1 MSRIR
6 EWAKFGSLV
15 VMALGLAAALV
26 FVVDFPRLSLAQP
39 PSRTLPVYA
48 QSAAPLE
55 SPPQELQD
63 LGEAFVRVA
72 DAVRPAVVFIEASGT
87 RRQARPEVPSP
98 FDRYFDPNQDVPRR
112 GTGSGF
118 IIARNGYILTN
129 NHVVDGFDRFD
140 VTLYD
145 GRQFKAR
152 VVGGD
157 ANTDIAVIR
166 IDEDDLPTVS
176 VGDSDELRVGEWV
189 LAIGNPLGEA
199 FNFTVTA
206 GIVSGRGRGLDALR
220 NGQWSIQDFIQ
231 TDAAINPGNSG
242 GPLVNIH
249 GQVIGMNAAIAS
261 RTGYYTGYSFAIPI
275 NLARMVADQLIENG
289 RVRRA
294 ALGIQIVD
302 ASAEDAAAMG
312 LTEVKGV
319 LVNGFSGANS
329 PAERAGIEAGDVIIE
344 VDGQEVRYT
353 AQLQQLVGFKQPGD
367 RIVVTVLREGAD
379 NPERHDLTVQ
389 LGEAETNE
397 RQQVARAG
405 EGGAEQPAS
414 FESKL
419 GIAVQPLSAQMAASD
434 SRIGDENRGPIITG
448 IDPNGP
454 ARGKPLFPADAR
466 RGVLDIIT
474 YVNDDR
480 IRTVDELNEALADV
494 EPGDIVT
501 LRVYQVLGDQ
511 PPATRIVRLRAAED

>member
-1 MSRIR
+1 MSRTR

-39 PSRTLPVYA
+39 PSRALPVYT

-55 SPPQELQD
+55 SPPQELQS

-72 DAVRPAVVFIEASGT
+72 DVVRPAVVFIEASGT
-87 RRQARPEVPSP
+87 RRQAHPEVPAP

-118 IIARNGYILTN
+118 LIARNGYILTN
-129 NHVVDGFDRFD
+129 NHVVDGFDHFD

-176 VGDSDELRVGEWV
+176 LGDSDELRVGEWV

-242 GPLVNIH
+242 GPLVNIQ

-275 NLARMVADQLIENG
+275 NLARVVADQLIENG

-294 ALGIQIVD
+294 ALGIRIED
-302 ASAEDAAAMG
+302 ASPEDAEAMG
-312 LTEVKGV
+312 LTEVRGV
-319 LVNGFSGANS
+319 LVHSFTASSA
-329 PAERAGIEAGDVIIE
+329 AERAGLEEGDVIIQ

-367 RIVVTVLREGAD
+367 RIVVTVLRQGAD
-379 NPERHDLTVQ
+379 NPERHDITVQ
-389 LGEAETNE
+389 LDEAETE
-397 RQQVARAG
+397 QRQQIARAD
-405 EGGAEQPAS
+405 EDSAEQPAS

-434 SRIGDENRGPIITG
+434 SRIGDDNRGPIITG

-454 ARGKPLFPADAR
+454 AHDKRLFPADAR

-474 YVNDDR
+474 HVNDDR
-480 IRTVDELNEALADV
+480 IRTVGELNEVLADV
-494 EPGDIVT
+494 APGDIVT
-501 LRVYQVLGDQ
+501 LRIYQVLGNE
-511 PPATRIVRLRAAED
+511 PPTTRIVRLKATDD

>member
-1 MSRIR
+1 MSRTR

-15 VMALGLAAALV
+15 GMALGLAVVLV

-39 PSRTLPVYA
+39 PSRALPVYT

-55 SPPQELQD
+55 SPPQELQS

-87 RRQARPEVPSP
+87 RRQAHPEVPAP

-118 IIARNGYILTN
+118 LIARNGYILTN
-129 NHVVDGFDRFD
+129 NHVVDGFDHFD

-176 VGDSDELRVGEWV
+176 LGDSDELRVGEWV

-220 NGQWSIQDFIQ
+220 NGQWNIQDFIQ

-242 GPLVNIH
+242 GPLVNIQ

-275 NLARMVADQLIENG
+275 NLARVVADQLIENG

-294 ALGIQIVD
+294 MLGIRIED
-302 ASAEDAAAMG
+302 ASAEDAEAMG
-312 LTEVKGV
+312 LTEVRGV
-319 LVNGFSGANS
+319 LVHGFSDGNS
-329 PAERAGIEAGDVIIE
+329 PAEQAGIEAGDVIIQ

-353 AQLQQLVGFKQPGD
+353 AQLQQIVGFKLPGD

-379 NPERHDLTVQ
+379 NPERHDFTVQ
-389 LGEAETNE
+389 LREAETNE
-397 RQQVARAG
+397 RQQVARSD
-405 EGGAEQPAS
+405 EDGAERPTS

-454 ARGKPLFPADAR
+454 AHNKPLFPADAR

-474 YVNDDR
+474 HLNDDR
-480 IRTVDELNEALADV
+480 IRTVDELNEALAGV

-501 LRVYQVLGDQ
+501 LRIYQVLRDQ
-511 PPATRIVRLRAAED
+511 PPTTRIVRLRAEED

>member
-1 MSRIR
+1 MSRTR

-15 VMALGLAAALV
+15 GMALGLAVVLV

-39 PSRTLPVYA
+39 PSRALPVYT

-55 SPPQELQD
+55 SPPQELQS

-87 RRQARPEVPSP
+87 RRQAHPEVPAP

-118 IIARNGYILTN
+118 LIARNGYILTN
-129 NHVVDGFDRFD
+129 NHVVNGFDHFD

-176 VGDSDELRVGEWV
+176 LGDSDELRVGEWV

-220 NGQWSIQDFIQ
+220 NGQWNIQDFIQ

-242 GPLVNIH
+242 GPLVNIQ

-275 NLARMVADQLIENG
+275 NLARVVADQLIENG

-294 ALGIQIVD
+294 MLGIRIED
-302 ASAEDAAAMG
+302 ASAEDAEAMG
-312 LTEVKGV
+312 LTEVRGV
-319 LVNGFSGANS
+319 LVHGFSDGNS
-329 PAERAGIEAGDVIIE
+329 PAEQAGIEAGDVIIQ

-353 AQLQQLVGFKQPGD
+353 AQLQQIVGFKLPGD

-379 NPERHDLTVQ
+379 NPERHDFTVQ
-389 LGEAETNE
+389 LREAETNE
-397 RQQVARAG
+397 RQQVARSD
-405 EGGAEQPAS
+405 EDGAEQPTS

-454 ARGKPLFPADAR
+454 AHNKPLFPADAR

-474 YVNDDR
+474 HLNDAR
-480 IRTVDELNEALADV
+480 IRTVDELNEALAGV

-501 LRVYQVLGDQ
+501 LRIYQVLRDQ
-511 PPATRIVRLRAAED
+511 PPTTRIVRLKAEED

>member
-1 MSRIR
+1 MSRTR

-15 VMALGLAAALV
+15 GMALGLAVVLV

-39 PSRTLPVYA
+39 PSRALPVYT

-55 SPPQELQD
+55 SPPQELQS

-87 RRQARPEVPSP
+87 RRQAHPEVPAP

-118 IIARNGYILTN
+118 LIARNGYILTN
-129 NHVVDGFDRFD
+129 NHVVDGFDHFD

-176 VGDSDELRVGEWV
+176 LGDSDELRVGEWV

-220 NGQWSIQDFIQ
+220 NGQWNIQDFIQ

-242 GPLVNIH
+242 GPLVNIQ

-275 NLARMVADQLIENG
+275 NLARVVADQLIENG

-294 ALGIQIVD
+294 MLGIRIED
-302 ASAEDAAAMG
+302 ASAEDAEAMG
-312 LTEVKGV
+312 LTEVRGV
-319 LVNGFSGANS
+319 LVHGFSGGNS
-329 PAERAGIEAGDVIIE
+329 PAERAGIEAGDVIIQ

-353 AQLQQLVGFKQPGD
+353 AQLQQIVGFKLPGD

-379 NPERHDLTVQ
+379 NPERHDFTVQ
-389 LGEAETNE
+389 LREAETNE
-397 RQQVARAG
+397 RQQVARSD
-405 EGGAEQPAS
+405 EDGAERPTS

-454 ARGKPLFPADAR
+454 AHNKPLFPADAR

-474 YVNDDR
+474 HLNDDR

-501 LRVYQVLGDQ
+501 LRIYQVLRDQ
-511 PPATRIVRLRAAED
+511 PPTTRIVRLRAEED

>member
-1 MSRIR
+1 MSRTR

-15 VMALGLAAALV
+15 GMALGLAVVLV

-39 PSRTLPVYA
+39 PSRALPVYT

-55 SPPQELQD
+55 SPPQELQS

-87 RRQARPEVPSP
+87 RRQAHPEVPAP

-118 IIARNGYILTN
+118 LIARNGYILTN
-129 NHVVDGFDRFD
+129 NHVVDGFDHFD

-176 VGDSDELRVGEWV
+176 LGDSDELRVGEWV

-220 NGQWSIQDFIQ
+220 NGQWNIQDFIQ

-242 GPLVNIH
+242 GPLVNIQ

-275 NLARMVADQLIENG
+275 NLARVVADQLIENG

-294 ALGIQIVD
+294 MLGIRIED
-302 ASAEDAAAMG
+302 ASAEDAEAMG
-312 LTEVKGV
+312 LTEVRGV
-319 LVNGFSGANS
+319 LVHGFSDGNS
-329 PAERAGIEAGDVIIE
+329 PAEQAGIEAGDVIIQ

-353 AQLQQLVGFKQPGD
+353 AQLQQIVGFKLPGD

-379 NPERHDLTVQ
+379 NPERHDFTVQ
-389 LGEAETNE
+389 LREAETNE
-397 RQQVARAG
+397 RQQVARSD
-405 EGGAEQPAS
+405 EDGAERPTS

-454 ARGKPLFPADAR
+454 AHNKPLFPADAR

-474 YVNDDR
+474 HLNDDR

-501 LRVYQVLGDQ
+501 LRIYQVLRDQ
-511 PPATRIVRLRAAED
+511 PPTTRIVRLKAEED